1 MLWAAA
7 FGKGVCSMND
17 RKYGL
22 GLLKLARDDLAAL
35 GAMIGSPA
43 FPRLMGVRFAWT
55 PRQTCA
61 SKPYEV
67 KDLP

>member
-1 MLWAAA
+1 
-7 FGKGVCSMND
+7 MND